1 MTSTASAETTTTQTD
16 DKTGSKRR
24 PRAWESKAPVLGVG
38 DSLGAGDS
46 YLVEGIL
53 GDELSSASFARV
65 KEEVKWDVMHHRGGN
80 VPRLVAVQ
88 GAIAEDGSYPI
99 YRHPADESPPL
110 LAFTPTVELI
120 RDRVQDLVEH
130 PLNHVLIQ
138 YYRSGKDY
146 ISEHSDK
153 TIDVVRGSSIIN
165 VSLGAQRVMTLRE
178 KKEMNIKDNPESQTS
193 GHESTPLNSR
203 VSQRIPLPHGS
214 MFVMGPETNKTW
226 LHGINHDNRPFK
238 VKSEEEKAEEGE
250 RISLTF
256 RHIGTF
262 LTGDATKIFGQGAT
276 GKTREEAREAVRG
289 GDEGEKLICAFGREN
304 HDRAFNW
311 DEWYGK
317 GYDVLHFKMEKMDQK
332 S

>member
-1 MTSTASAETTTTQTD
+1 MASNTGPQTFVQN
-16 DKTGSKRR
+16 RR
-24 PRAWESKAPVLGVG
+24 PPRAWESKAPVLGVG

-46 YLVEGIL
+46 YLVENIL
-53 GDELSSASFARV
+53 GDELSSTSFSKV

-88 GAIAEDGSYPI
+88 GDITKDGSYPI

-110 LAFTPTVELI
+110 LPFTQTIKLI
-120 RDRVQDLVEH
+120 RDRVQELVEH

-138 YYRSGKDY
+138 HYRSGKDY

-153 TIDVVRGSSIIN
+153 TIDTVRGSSIIN

-178 KKEMNIKDNPESQTS
+178 KKEMDRDAPS
-193 GHESTPLNSR
+193 SR
-203 VSQRIPLPHGS
+203 ASQRIPLPHGS

-226 LHGINHDNRPFK
+226 LHGINHDNRPLK
-238 VKSEEEKAEEGE
+238 VKSEEEKAEAGE

-262 LTGDATKIFGQGAT
+262 LTDDEKKIFGQGAT
-276 GKTREEAREAVRG
+276 GKTKDDARDVIRG
-289 GDEGEKLICAFGREN
+289 GEEGERLIQAFGREN
-304 HDRAFNW
+304 HDREFNW

-317 GYDVLHFKMEKMDQK
+317 GFDVLHFTMEKIDPK
-332 S
+332 DG